1 MLFHGRLLW
10 YPMGCNTPAGLSQQA
25 VPGDGYLG
33 RILTRAHPA
42 QRHPAQYHEYELL
55 THGDVRSTQLRHHY
69 QRSGYV
75 QLESAPSPAP
85 SVPSEET
92 ILWLSRIRVRRVA
105 HAVLWGDGLRSHV
118 FRDGRLPFLPP
129 DHTLT
134 SIVGSVCVWCV
145 HRQARLHGL
154 AILFGSLPC
163 LRRRMRQQIRT
174 SRWRVTPGRVLGRC
188 LPATSVHMYARIH
201 TT

>member
-1 MLFHGRLLW
+1 
-10 YPMGCNTPAGLSQQA
+10 MGCNNTPAGLSQQA
-25 VPGDGYLG
+25 VLGDGYLG
-33 RILTRAHPA
+33 RILTTAHPA

-105 HAVLWGDGLRSHV
+105 HAVLWGDGLRFHCVPRRAIAFFTSRSHTHFDRGLCV
-118 FRDGRLPFLPP
+118 C
-129 DHTLT
+129 
-134 SIVGSVCVWCV
+134 VCVWCPGRPGSMV
-145 HRQARLHGL
+145 L
-154 AILFGSLPC
+154 LFFSAGSLA
-163 LRRRMRQQIRT
+163 
-174 SRWRVTPGRVLGRC
+174 LGDGC
-188 LPATSVHMYARIH
+188 GSKSGHLVGE
-201 TT
+201 